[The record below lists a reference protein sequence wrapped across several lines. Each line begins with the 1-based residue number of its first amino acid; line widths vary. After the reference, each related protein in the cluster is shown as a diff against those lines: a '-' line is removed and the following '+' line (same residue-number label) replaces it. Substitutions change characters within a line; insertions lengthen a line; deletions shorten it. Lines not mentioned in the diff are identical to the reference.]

1 MGEKK
6 EVMIMMKKFLAL
18 LLSVCLLAAL
28 CAGCGST
35 QTTAEDPA
43 TDETTAAGTEDPVTI
58 RLGGLKGPTSMGTTM
73 PVPLPI
79 TMRLPW
85 LVRRMS

>member
-28 CAGCGST
+28 CAGCGS
-35 QTTAEDPA
+35 
-43 TDETTAAGTEDPVTI
+43 
-58 RLGGLKGPTSMGTTM
+58 RCNCF
-73 PVPLPI
+73 
-79 TMRLPW
+79 
-85 LVRRMS
+85 